1 MFKKIL
7 YTIINV
13 LSVIIIIA
21 AVFVLLIVV
30 MTKPGKTPSIAGYMA
45 LRVTTGSMAPTY
57 DVDSLIIVKQT
68 DPASIHENDVISFY
82 SSDPALSGAVNT
94 HRVVSIETD
103 GNNYRYITKGDANN
117 VVDRYDV
124 DSRDLLGKVVWSS
137 LILGKIVRLVS
148 NPLIFVPIIL
158 VPLAIILIA
167 NLVKTVSYARKIAK
181 DEEEAAIKEA
191 IQYIREK
198 NLRETGDTTESN
210 ENSERKSE

>member
-1 MFKKIL
+1 MK
-7 YTIINV
+7 NGGDQ
-13 LSVIIIIA
+13 A
-21 AVFVLLIVV
+21 
-30 MTKPGKTPSIAGYMA
+30 
-45 LRVTTGSMAPTY
+45 
-57 DVDSLIIVKQT
+57 IVKQT

-82 SSDPALSGAVNT
+82 SSDSALSGAVNT

-137 LILGKIVRLVS
+137 LILGKIVRFVS

-167 NLVKTVSYARKIAK
+167 NLVKTVSYARKIAQVTRQNPMR
-181 DEEEAAIKEA
+181 
-191 IQYIREK
+191 IQRES
-198 NLRETGDTTESN
+198 R
-210 ENSERKSE
+210 NSGSIEKSTQDFEILCAFLIFAKKSENVPFLCE

>member
-1 MFKKIL
+1 MKNGGDQTF
-7 YTIINV
+7 
-13 LSVIIIIA
+13 
-21 AVFVLLIVV
+21 
-30 MTKPGKTPSIAGYMA
+30 
-45 LRVTTGSMAPTY
+45 
-57 DVDSLIIVKQT
+57 VKQT
-68 DPASIHENDVISFY
+68 DPSAIKENDVISFY

-117 VVDRYDV
+117 AVDRYDV
-124 DSRDLLGKVVWSS
+124 DSRDLLGRVVWSS

-210 ENSERKSE
+210 ENSERKLE

>member
-1 MFKKIL
+1 MK
-7 YTIINV
+7 NGGDQ
-13 LSVIIIIA
+13 A
-21 AVFVLLIVV
+21 
-30 MTKPGKTPSIAGYMA
+30 
-45 LRVTTGSMAPTY
+45 
-57 DVDSLIIVKQT
+57 IVKQT
-68 DPASIHENDVISFY
+68 APASIHENDVISFY

-94 HRVVSIETD
+94 HRVVSIERD

-117 VVDRYDV
+117 VVDRV
-124 DSRDLLGKVVWSS
+124 DVWSS

-181 DEEEAAIKEA
+181 DEEEAAVKEA

>member
-1 MFKKIL
+1 M
-7 YTIINV
+7 
-13 LSVIIIIA
+13 
-21 AVFVLLIVV
+21 
-30 MTKPGKTPSIAGYMA
+30 
-45 LRVTTGSMAPTY
+45 
-57 DVDSLIIVKQT
+57 
-68 DPASIHENDVISFY
+68 
-82 SSDPALSGAVNT
+82 
-94 HRVVSIETD
+94 
-103 GNNYRYITKGDANN
+103 
-117 VVDRYDV
+117 VDRYDV

-181 DEEEAAIKEA
+181 DEEEAAVKEA

-210 ENSERKSE
+210 ENSERKSENSGPIEKSTQDFEILCAFLIFAKKSENVPFFASKSC

>member
-1 MFKKIL
+1 MYYLKNGGDQ
-7 YTIINV
+7 T
-13 LSVIIIIA
+13 
-21 AVFVLLIVV
+21 
-30 MTKPGKTPSIAGYMA
+30 
-45 LRVTTGSMAPTY
+45 
-57 DVDSLIIVKQT
+57 IVKQT

-124 DSRDLLGKVVWSS
+124 DSRDLLGRVVWSS

-181 DEEEAAIKEA
+181 DEEEAAVKEA
-191 IQYIREK
+191 IQYIREN
-198 NLRETGDTTESN
+198 NLRETGDTTEDS
-210 ENSERKSE
+210 ESSERKSE

>member
-1 MFKKIL
+1 MKNGGDQ
-7 YTIINV
+7 T
-13 LSVIIIIA
+13 
-21 AVFVLLIVV
+21 
-30 MTKPGKTPSIAGYMA
+30 
-45 LRVTTGSMAPTY
+45 
-57 DVDSLIIVKQT
+57 IVKQT

-148 NPLIFVPIIL
+148 NLL

>member
-1 MFKKIL
+1 M
-7 YTIINV
+7 
-13 LSVIIIIA
+13 
-21 AVFVLLIVV
+21 
-30 MTKPGKTPSIAGYMA
+30 
-45 LRVTTGSMAPTY
+45 
-57 DVDSLIIVKQT
+57 
-68 DPASIHENDVISFY
+68 
-82 SSDPALSGAVNT
+82 
-94 HRVVSIETD
+94 
-103 GNNYRYITKGDANN
+103 
-117 VVDRYDV
+117 VDRYDV
-124 DSRDLLGKVVWSS
+124 DSRDLLGRVVWSS
-137 LILGKIVRLVS
+137 LILGKIVRS

>member
-1 MFKKIL
+1 MKNGGDQ
-7 YTIINV
+7 T
-13 LSVIIIIA
+13 
-21 AVFVLLIVV
+21 
-30 MTKPGKTPSIAGYMA
+30 
-45 LRVTTGSMAPTY
+45 
-57 DVDSLIIVKQT
+57 IVKQT
-68 DPASIHENDVISFY
+68 DPSAIKENDVISFY

-158 VPLAIILIA
+158 VPLPLY
-167 NLVKTVSYARKIAK
+167 S
-181 DEEEAAIKEA
+181 
-191 IQYIREK
+191 
-198 NLRETGDTTESN
+198 
-210 ENSERKSE
+210 

>member
-1 MFKKIL
+1 MK
-7 YTIINV
+7 NGGDQ
-13 LSVIIIIA
+13 A
-21 AVFVLLIVV
+21 
-30 MTKPGKTPSIAGYMA
+30 
-45 LRVTTGSMAPTY
+45 
-57 DVDSLIIVKQT
+57 IVKQT
-68 DPASIHENDVISFY
+68 APASIHENDVISFY

-94 HRVVSIETD
+94 
-103 GNNYRYITKGDANN
+103 TKGDANN

-124 DSRDLLGKVVWSS
+124 DSRDLLGRVVWSS

-181 DEEEAAIKEA
+181 DEEEAAVKEA

>member
-1 MFKKIL
+1 MK
-7 YTIINV
+7 NGGDQ
-13 LSVIIIIA
+13 A
-21 AVFVLLIVV
+21 
-30 MTKPGKTPSIAGYMA
+30 
-45 LRVTTGSMAPTY
+45 
-57 DVDSLIIVKQT
+57 IVKQT
-68 DPASIHENDVISFY
+68 APASIHENDVISFY

-117 VVDRYDV
+117 V
-124 DSRDLLGKVVWSS
+124 DSRDLLGRVVWSS

-181 DEEEAAIKEA
+181 DEEEAAVKEA

-198 NLRETGDTTESN
+198 NLRETDDTTESN

>member
-1 MFKKIL
+1 MKNGGDQ
-7 YTIINV
+7 T
-13 LSVIIIIA
+13 
-21 AVFVLLIVV
+21 
-30 MTKPGKTPSIAGYMA
+30 
-45 LRVTTGSMAPTY
+45 
-57 DVDSLIIVKQT
+57 IVKQT
-68 DPASIHENDVISFY
+68 DPSAIKENDVISFY

-103 GNNYRYITKGDANN
+103 GNNYRYITKGDVNN

-148 NPLIFVPIIL
+148 NQLIFVPIIL
-158 VPLAIILIA
+158 FPLAIILRA
-167 NLVKTVSYARKIAK
+167 NLVKTVAYARKIAK
-181 DEEEAAIKEA
+181 DEEEAAVKEV